1 VYKAKQCKLFDF
13 DTFDLREYI
22 YYEQVENGD
31 LNWILPNMCAFAG
44 PQETREAGLLD
55 GYSTLVPEDY
65 LEYFKQRNVRCIM
78 RLNKKYY
85 NAERFEKHGIH
96 VVDLHYRDGSVPPMS
111 LLQTVSANETEL
123 RARGWERER
132 ESKES
137 EGLSVLFPPSLCPP
151 THAPSSA
158 PSPPLSSPLS
168 HLHLTHSQFL
178 RGCEEST
185 VNIGVHC
192 KAGLGRTGTCMGAYI
207 QKHYGFTAA
216 EVIAWIRICRPGSII
231 GPQQHFL
238 EEVQEQMF
246 REGDEYRR
254 RIAAGE
260 SRSGGATS
268 GSAVRL
274 FVRSFQHAASYAA
287 FPATRLFSFFYIPFV
302 RLPFSFTPCS
312 PFPMR

>member
-1 VYKAKQCKLFDF
+1 MYKAKQCKLFDF

-132 ESKES
+132 ERERARRARVYPS
-137 EGLSVLFPPSLCPP
+137 FPPHPSVRPLMRRPLLPP
-151 THAPSSA
+151 L
-158 PSPPLSSPLS
+158 PSPLPSPTS
-168 HLHLTHSQFL
+168 TSLTHSS
-178 RGCEEST
+178 C
-185 VNIGVHC
+185 
-192 KAGLGRTGTCMGAYI
+192 
-207 QKHYGFTAA
+207 AA
-216 EVIAWIRICRPGSII
+216 ARS
-231 GPQQHFL
+231 
-238 EEVQEQMF
+238 
-246 REGDEYRR
+246 RR
-254 RIAAGE
+254 
-260 SRSGGATS
+260 
-268 GSAVRL
+268 
-274 FVRSFQHAASYAA
+274 
-287 FPATRLFSFFYIPFV
+287 
-302 RLPFSFTPCS
+302 
-312 PFPMR
+312 